1 MFDVGRSKRSFRLVG
16 PPSALGSSVA
26 EAAMEDTSSVAEAAM
41 ADTLFRAET
50 EYPCLDSRSRGIPIL
65 VVQRVDLR
73 ATL

>member
-41 ADTLFRAET
+41 EDTSSVAEAAMADTLFRAET
-50 EYPCLDSRSRGIPIL
+50 EYPCRDSRSRGI
-65 VVQRVDLR
+65 
-73 ATL
+73 